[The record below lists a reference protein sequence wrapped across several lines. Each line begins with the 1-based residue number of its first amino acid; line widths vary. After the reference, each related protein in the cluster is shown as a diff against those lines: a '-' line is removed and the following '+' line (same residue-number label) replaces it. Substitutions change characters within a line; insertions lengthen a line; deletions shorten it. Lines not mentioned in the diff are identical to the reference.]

1 MSTKR
6 KFNPEL
12 RKRLEFDIRNGMTI
26 TDIAIILGASRRT
39 VYTEPG
45 FGLSDED
52 KEKKLWM
59 NYSAEL
65 AQKNYEKQ
73 VLERLRK

>member
-1 MSTKR
+1 MSKKR

-12 RKRLEFDIRNGMTI
+12 RKRLEFNIRNGMTI
-26 TDIAIILGASRRT
+26 T
-39 VYTEPG
+39 YTELG

>member
-1 MSTKR
+1 MSKKR

-12 RKRLEFDIRNGMTI
+12 RKRLEFNIRNGMTI
-26 TDIAIILGASRRT
+26 TDISIILGASRPT
-39 VYTEPG
+39 VYTELG

-59 NYSAEL
+59 NYSAER